1 MWSRPLALAL
11 LLLPAPALAGVK
23 EKVAAL
29 APPGLVLV
37 MDAKGNE
44 LVAQNTDEPFVPA
57 SVTKIVTAW
66 LAMEVLG
73 GDYRFETRFYLDD
86 KRVLYVRGGGDP
98 FLISE
103 ELAPLATELVAA
115 VGKKPITGIVLDASY
130 YPSNLRIPGIEDTD
144 EAYNAL
150 NSALAVNFNTVYA
163 VRSGNKVR
171 SAEKQTPITPL
182 AITQFRLRGPNGS
195 GRISLSQDPTV
206 SLQYAGELIAAFI
219 ERAGGSVKGKI
230 STGTVPE
237 GLEPVYVHRQSRTL
251 SEILVELLRASNNY
265 IANQVFL
272 EIGGHRLGGPVSLEK
287 SLQVANEMLAAH
299 GLAAAIHL
307 EEGSGISRNN
317 HFTAR
322 GLAKVLEL
330 FAPHADLL
338 HGHDGGMNKTGTMEG
353 VRTLAGY
360 ADTSS
365 HGRVRFV
372 ISLTSNDGEMRFRL
386 LRAISPG
393 CKSRPPRRCFPTRSQ
408 KFAIS
413 AYRISAGGLRS
424 PAGYALRVHV
434 QRIDRVARRHEQPV
448 AVAAAEADVGSALGQ
463 RDEADRLAGR
473 IEHLDAVERRAHA
486 PAAPQIAVD
495 VDPKAVGRFF
505 FFAVDEDAAIGE
517 LRSAVDHVE
526 DIDRASLGRALDDI
540 ELRFVGRKGQSV
552 RPLDQP
558 GGRDRRTPAVGI
570 EPVDVEGQF
579 RLCLHAQ
586 IIAGDAG
593 GRIGEPDGAVGLHD
607 HVVRAIEPLA
617 VEPIDQHR
625 DGAVI
630 LGARDAT
637 A

>member
-11 LLLPAPALAGVK
+11 LLLPAPALADVK

-29 APPGLVLV
+29 APPALVLV

-44 LVAQNTDEPFVPA
+44 LVAQNADEPFVPA

-73 GDYRFETRFYLDD
+73 GGYRFETRFYLDD

-130 YPSNLRIPGIEDTD
+130 YPSHLRIPGIVDTG

-182 AITQFRLRGPNGS
+182 AITQFRLRGPKAS

-206 SLQYAGELIAAFI
+206 SLHYAGELIAAFI

-230 STGTVPE
+230 STGTVRE
-237 GLEPVYVHRQSRTL
+237 GLEPIYVHRQSRTL
-251 SEILVELLRASNNY
+251 SQILVELLRASNNY
-265 IANQVFL
+265 IANQIFL
-272 EIGGHRLGGPVSLEK
+272 EIGAHRRGGPVSLEK

-330 FAPHADLL
+330 FAPHAGLL
-338 HGHDGGMNKTGTMEG
+338 RGHHGGMNKTGALEG

-360 ADTSS
+360 ADTSG

-386 LRAISPG
+386 LRAIES
-393 CKSRPPRRCFPTRSQ
+393 
-408 KFAIS
+408 
-413 AYRISAGGLRS
+413 GL
-424 PAGYALRVHV
+424 
-434 QRIDRVARRHEQPV
+434 
-448 AVAAAEADVGSALGQ
+448 
-463 RDEADRLAGR
+463 
-473 IEHLDAVERRAHA
+473 
-486 PAAPQIAVD
+486 
-495 VDPKAVGRFF
+495 
-505 FFAVDEDAAIGE
+505 
-517 LRSAVDHVE
+517 
-526 DIDRASLGRALDDI
+526 
-540 ELRFVGRKGQSV
+540 
-552 RPLDQP
+552 
-558 GGRDRRTPAVGI
+558 
-570 EPVDVEGQF
+570 
-579 RLCLHAQ
+579 
-586 IIAGDAG
+586 
-593 GRIGEPDGAVGLHD
+593 
-607 HVVRAIEPLA
+607 
-617 VEPIDQHR
+617 
-625 DGAVI
+625 
-630 LGARDAT
+630 
-637 A
+637 

>member
-1 MWSRPLALAL
+1 MWSRSLALAL
-11 LLLPAPALAGVK
+11 LLLPAPAALAGVK
-23 EKVAAL
+23 ENVAAL
-29 APPGLVLV
+29 APQGLVLV

-44 LVAQNTDEPFVPA
+44 SVAQNTDEPFVPA

-73 GDYRFETRFYLDD
+73 GDYRFKTRFYLDD

-103 ELAPLATELVAA
+103 ELAPLATKLVAA
-115 VGKKPITGIVLDASY
+115 VGKKPIAGIVLDASY

-163 VRSGNKVR
+163 VRSGNKVS

-182 AITQFRLRGPNGS
+182 AINQFRLRGPKGR
-195 GRISLSQDPTV
+195 GRISLSQDPMV

-230 STGTVPE
+230 STGLVPK

-251 SEILVELLRASNNY
+251 SEILVELLRVSNNY

-272 EIGGHRLGGPVSLEK
+272 EIGGHRLGGPVSHEK

-338 HGHDGGMNKTGTMEG
+338 RGHDGGMNKTGTMEG

-360 ADTSS
+360 ADTSG

-372 ISLTSNDGEMRFRL
+372 ISLTSNDDEMRFRL
-386 LRAISPG
+386 LRTIES
-393 CKSRPPRRCFPTRSQ
+393 
-408 KFAIS
+408 
-413 AYRISAGGLRS
+413 GL
-424 PAGYALRVHV
+424 
-434 QRIDRVARRHEQPV
+434 
-448 AVAAAEADVGSALGQ
+448 
-463 RDEADRLAGR
+463 
-473 IEHLDAVERRAHA
+473 
-486 PAAPQIAVD
+486 
-495 VDPKAVGRFF
+495 
-505 FFAVDEDAAIGE
+505 
-517 LRSAVDHVE
+517 
-526 DIDRASLGRALDDI
+526 
-540 ELRFVGRKGQSV
+540 
-552 RPLDQP
+552 
-558 GGRDRRTPAVGI
+558 
-570 EPVDVEGQF
+570 
-579 RLCLHAQ
+579 
-586 IIAGDAG
+586 
-593 GRIGEPDGAVGLHD
+593 
-607 HVVRAIEPLA
+607 
-617 VEPIDQHR
+617 
-625 DGAVI
+625 
-630 LGARDAT
+630 
-637 A
+637 

>member
-29 APPGLVLV
+29 APPALVLV
-37 MDAKGNE
+37 MDATGNE

-73 GDYRFETRFYLDD
+73 GGYRFATRFYLDD

-130 YPSNLRIPGIEDTD
+130 YPSNLRIPGLVDTG

-163 VRSGNKVR
+163 VRSSNKVR

-182 AITQFRLRGPNGS
+182 AITQFRLRGPKGS

-230 STGTVPE
+230 STGTVRE
-237 GLEPVYVHRQSRTL
+237 GLEPIYVHRQSRTL
-251 SEILVELLRASNNY
+251 SQILVELLRASNNY
-265 IANQVFL
+265 IANQIFL
-272 EIGGHRLGGPVSLEK
+272 EIGAHRRGGPVSLEK
-287 SLQVANEMLAAH
+287 SLEVANEMLAAH

-307 EEGSGISRNN
+307 EEGSGISRDN

-330 FAPHADLL
+330 FEPHAGLL
-338 HGHDGGMNKTGTMEG
+338 RGHHGGMNKTGALEG

-372 ISLTSNDGEMRFRL
+372 ISLTSNDSEMRFRL
-386 LRAISPG
+386 LRAIAS
-393 CKSRPPRRCFPTRSQ
+393 
-408 KFAIS
+408 
-413 AYRISAGGLRS
+413 GL
-424 PAGYALRVHV
+424 
-434 QRIDRVARRHEQPV
+434 
-448 AVAAAEADVGSALGQ
+448 
-463 RDEADRLAGR
+463 
-473 IEHLDAVERRAHA
+473 
-486 PAAPQIAVD
+486 
-495 VDPKAVGRFF
+495 
-505 FFAVDEDAAIGE
+505 
-517 LRSAVDHVE
+517 
-526 DIDRASLGRALDDI
+526 
-540 ELRFVGRKGQSV
+540 
-552 RPLDQP
+552 
-558 GGRDRRTPAVGI
+558 
-570 EPVDVEGQF
+570 
-579 RLCLHAQ
+579 
-586 IIAGDAG
+586 
-593 GRIGEPDGAVGLHD
+593 
-607 HVVRAIEPLA
+607 
-617 VEPIDQHR
+617 
-625 DGAVI
+625 
-630 LGARDAT
+630 
-637 A
+637 